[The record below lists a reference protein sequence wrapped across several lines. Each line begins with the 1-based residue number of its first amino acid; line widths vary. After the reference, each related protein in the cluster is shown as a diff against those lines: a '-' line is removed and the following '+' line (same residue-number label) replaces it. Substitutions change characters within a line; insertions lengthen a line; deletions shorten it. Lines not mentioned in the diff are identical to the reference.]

1 MAMPY
6 YSIVMVSMYRGQ
18 LLKKMASDE
27 DTCSVALEEIYSK
40 LFRLELPFSLAGE
53 LQSRQ
58 LTLDSSV
65 WTVKVTKS
73 GVSVSL
79 FWQSSRLK
87 TSKKKNKKK
96 RNNKSSSSVQD
107 SVVGPEMA
115 NSTSVNTSK
124 VVKQATPT
132 GKVDKLVD
140 LCSCSSVQY
149 DGISGVLYTNQ
160 LGQTGWTPVRQVRR
174 SSSRSHRTHSQTSPP
189 LMVQILI
196 QRI

>member
-1 MAMPY
+1 
-6 YSIVMVSMYRGQ
+6 
-18 LLKKMASDE
+18 MASDE
-27 DTCSVALEEIYSK
+27 DTCSVALEGIYSK
-40 LFRLELPFSLAGE
+40 LFRLGLPFSLAGE

-65 WTVKVTKS
+65 WTVKLTKS

-96 RNNKSSSSVQD
+96 KRNNKSSSSSVQD
-107 SVVGPEMA
+107 PVLGPEMA
-115 NSTSVNTSK
+115 NSTVKSVNTSK

-132 GKVDKLVD
+132 GKVDKIVD

-149 DGISGVLYTNQ
+149 KEQDGITGVSYTNQ
-160 LGQTGWTPVRQVRR
+160 LGQTG
-174 SSSRSHRTHSQTSPP
+174 
-189 LMVQILI
+189 
-196 QRI
+196 